1 MVQQVMF
8 CISRFLK
15 KDIFW
20 IFLLRLAPNNYSCT
34 IQPDTAVYSCLVLNL
49 VVLVLFFFFLIGTI
63 RDQGFANNNSEKHT
77 RVMFHCWPNFI
88 LLAWAFFLSSPED
101 LATWYAILKWILECF
116 WTAFVHM
123 FTSSLLE

>member
-34 IQPDTAVYSCLVLNL
+34 IQPDTSTAVYSCLVVVLNL
-49 VVLVLFFFFLIGTI
+49 VVLVLFFFFFNRYNSRSGFCEQQFWKTYESDVSLLAKLYFVGLGFFSFFSWRSGHLIC
-63 RDQGFANNNSEKHT
+63 DFEMDT
-77 RVMFHCWPNFI
+77 RV
-88 LLAWAFFLSSPED
+88 LLNSVCTYVYE
-101 LATWYAILKWILECF
+101 
-116 WTAFVHM
+116 
-123 FTSSLLE
+123 